1 MAVTDRA
8 AEQGQLL
15 PDVLEEQTTRV
26 GKASDAAGVQAGRSS
41 REKVIILFNWLP
53 SSRGAVYD
61 GVSKHQDR

>member
-26 GKASDAAGVQAGRSS
+26 GKASDAAGVQASRSS
-41 REKVIILFNWLP
+41 REKVIILFN
-53 SSRGAVYD
+53 
-61 GVSKHQDR
+61 